1 MKSEFILALDEY
13 FCEKYEN
20 YDKLCGIEGYK
31 MPKMQV
37 TELRDGRKFSY
48 TLPANTMRLSLQ
60 ESKEEILAKL
70 KERLVDLS
78 FLFSFI
84 PLKGFSKIRN
94 KLDSLGFKKVL
105 KNILAKKGITKLGLL
120 KELTISEKVWKKV
133 CKGDFLPTKN
143 LILSVALAGNFTYEE
158 TVALLNSC
166 ECEWDFTTAKDVV
179 ISYLVSQKI
188 FNTDMVWA
196 CLDEYNV
203 SNLYLAGKKEE
214 NA

>member
-1 MKSEFILALDEY
+1 VKGEFILALDEY

-20 YDKLCGIEGYK
+20 YDKLCGIDGYK
-31 MPKMQV
+31 MPKMQT

-60 ESKEEILAKL
+60 ENKEEILARL

-78 FLFSFI
+78 ASFSFI
-84 PLKGFSKIRN
+84 PLHFFSKIRN
-94 KLDSLGFKKVL
+94 KLDPLGFKKVL
-105 KNILAKKGITKLGLL
+105 KNILAKKSITKSELL

-166 ECEWDFTTAKDVV
+166 EYEWDFTTAKDVV

-196 CLDEYNV
+196 CLEEYNV
-203 SNLYLAGKKEE
+203 SNLYLTVKKEE

>member
-1 MKSEFILALDEY
+1 VKGEFILALDEY
-13 FCEKYEN
+13 FCDKYEN
-20 YDKLCGIEGYK
+20 YDKLCGIDGYK
-31 MPKMQV
+31 MPKMQT

-60 ESKEEILAKL
+60 ENKEEILAKL

-78 FLFSFI
+78 ASFSFI
-84 PLKGFSKIRN
+84 PLHFFSKIRN
-94 KLDSLGFKKVL
+94 KLDPLGFKKVL
-105 KNILAKKGITKLGLL
+105 KNILAKKSITKSELL

-143 LILSVALAGNFTYEE
+143 LILSVALAGNFMYEE

-166 ECEWDFTTAKDVV
+166 EYEWDFTTAKDVV

-196 CLDEYNV
+196 CLEEYNV
-203 SNLYLAGKKEE
+203 SNLYLTVKKEE